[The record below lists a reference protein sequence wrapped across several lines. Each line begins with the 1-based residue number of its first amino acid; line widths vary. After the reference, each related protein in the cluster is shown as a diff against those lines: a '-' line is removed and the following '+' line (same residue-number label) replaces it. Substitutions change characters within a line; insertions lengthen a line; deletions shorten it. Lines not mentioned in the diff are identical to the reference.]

1 VVLDVTAKSP
11 EGTVIF
17 KDSKIY
23 MPQAT
28 TYCDEKMVYGAH
40 RKAGYIR
47 DTSLQPFKSTEE
59 TFDIKIPEGH
69 PYPQGCPSGKP
80 RQINREWIDLKRLCL
95 LSAGIA
101 WFY

>member
-1 VVLDVTAKSP
+1 VTANTKD
-11 EGTVIF
+11 GTQIF

-47 DTSLQPFKSTEE
+47 DTSLQPQTPKNES
-59 TFDIKIPEGH
+59 FDIKIP
-69 PYPQGCPSGKP
+69 KDI
-80 RQINREWIDLKRLCL
+80 RTVDVIVDLKYELVPGNIIPIHKITRQVTLDK
-95 LSAGIA
+95 
-101 WFY
+101 

>member
-1 VVLDVTAKSP
+1 VTAKAQD
-11 EGTVIF
+11 GNQIF

-47 DTSLQPFKSTEE
+47 DTSLQPMTSKHE
-59 TFDIKIPEGH
+59 TFDIKIPNDI
-69 PYPQGCPSGKP
+69 
-80 RQINREWIDLKRLCL
+80 RTVDVIVDLKYELVPGSIIPIHKITRQVTLDK
-95 LSAGIA
+95 
-101 WFY
+101 

>member
-1 VVLDVTAKSP
+1 VVLDVTAKTSDGN
-11 EGTVIF
+11 ELF

-47 DTSLQPFKSTEE
+47 DTSLQPFSTKQE
-59 TFDIKIPEGH
+59 TFDIKLPAAI
-69 PYPQGCPSGKP
+69 
-80 RQINREWIDLKRLCL
+80 REVDVIVDLTYQLVPGNIFPIHKVTRRVTLDK
-95 LSAGIA
+95 
-101 WFY
+101 

>member
-1 VVLDVTAKSP
+1 VVLDVTAK
-11 EGTVIF
+11 TVDGHELF

-47 DTSLQPFKSTEE
+47 DTSLQPFIAKQE
-59 TFDIKIPEGH
+59 TFDIKLPADV
-69 PYPQGCPSGKP
+69 
-80 RQINREWIDLKRLCL
+80 REVDVIVDLTYQLVPGNIFPIHKVTRRVTMDK
-95 LSAGIA
+95 
-101 WFY
+101 

>member
-1 VVLDVTAKSP
+1 MTAKTKD
-11 EGTVIF
+11 GAQIF

-47 DTSLQPFKSTEE
+47 DTSLQPLIPKKES
-59 TFDIKIPEGH
+59 FDIIIP
-69 PYPQGCPSGKP
+69 KDI
-80 RQINREWIDLKRLCL
+80 RTVDVIVDLKYELVPGNIIPIHKITRQVTLDK
-95 LSAGIA
+95 
-101 WFY
+101 